1 MSNTENE
8 AESIRQEINEYELKS
23 YIPKKL
29 EEGIRTMNEDQ
40 IQNDKMLEYFRPK
53 LKEFQFRARPK
64 YEIEGFK
71 KDGIKHQ
78 ELDELSLDTYKC
90 IYETIEK
97 GEDFSRTITKKK
109 SELLNLRDYIPNM
122 KKWGE
127 LIDQLKNNRIT
138 LKQFREEKP
147 KDIKNLNNIERQ
159 INNSLGFE
167 QDKKFELDEH
177 KQKCILLMKKCT
189 DELNKHLHK
198 IMELARPS
206 FEKQNKGNNNF
217 KEKYIKYK
225 SKYLLLKNNLN
236 EY

>member
-40 IQNDKMLEYFRPK
+40 IQNDKMLEDFRLK
-53 LKEFQFRARPK
+53 FKEFHYQERPK
-64 YEIEGFK
+64 YEIEGLK
-71 KDGIKHQ
+71 EHGIKHE
-78 ELDELSLDTYKC
+78 ELDKLSLDTHKC

-97 GEDFSRTITKKK
+97 GEDFSRTITKTK
-109 SELLNLRDYIPNM
+109 SELLNLRDYIPNI
-122 KKWGE
+122 KKWSE

-147 KDIKNLNNIERQ
+147 KEIKNLDSIEGQ

-189 DELNKHLHK
+189 DEQIKHAHK
-198 IMELARPS
+198 IVELFNAIVL
-206 FEKQNKGNNNF
+206 KKNKGDNNF
-217 KEKYIKYK
+217 KEKYNKYK
-225 SKYLLLKNNLN
+225 GKYLLLKNKLN